1 MKTDP
6 TKNTQSSYNMI
17 IYHRIKDYNN
27 PRTQNIILY
36 IIYNIIIRV
45 IIKSLSQI
53 KDLIKN
59 LRIIEPNLLKSSN
72 PRQSFYNNHRIL
84 S

>member
-6 TKNTQSSYNMI
+6 TKKHTKLIYNMI
-17 IYHRIKDYNN
+17 TYHRIKDYNN
-27 PRTQNIILY
+27 LRSQNIILY

-53 KDLIKN
+53 KDLIK
-59 LRIIEPNLLKSSN
+59 SSN
-72 PRQSFYNNHRIL
+72 H
-84 S
+84 

>member
-1 MKTDP
+1 MK
-6 TKNTQSSYNMI
+6 KQILQKKTQSSYNMI
-17 IYHRIKDYNN
+17 LIYHRIKDYNN

-53 KDLIKN
+53 KDL
-59 LRIIEPNLLKSSN
+59 LKSSN
-72 PRQSFYNNHRIL
+72 SRQSFYNNHRIL

>member
-6 TKNTQSSYNMI
+6 TKNTQTSYNMI
-17 IYHRIKDYNN
+17 TYHRINDNYNL
-27 PRTQNIILY
+27 RSQNIILY

-53 KDLIKN
+53 KDYNN
-59 LRIIEPNLLKSSN
+59 LRLGFIKIIEFKAI
-72 PRQSFYNNHRIL
+72 IL
-84 S
+84 

>member
-1 MKTDP
+1 
-6 TKNTQSSYNMI
+6 MI
-17 IYHRIKDYNN
+17 IYHRIKDYIN

-36 IIYNIIIRV
+36 IIYNIIRV

-59 LRIIEPNLLKSSN
+59 LRIIEPSLLKSSDS
-72 PRQSFYNNHRIL
+72 RQSFYNNLRIL

>member
-1 MKTDP
+1 
-6 TKNTQSSYNMI
+6 MI
-17 IYHRIKDYNN
+17 TYHRIKDYNN
-27 PRTQNIILY
+27 LRTQNIILY

-53 KDLIKN
+53 KDH
-59 LRIIEPNLLKSSN
+59 RIIEPNLLKSSN
-72 PRQSFYNNHRIL
+72 SRQSFYNNHRIL

>member
-1 MKTDP
+1 MK
-6 TKNTQSSYNMI
+6 NRSYKKHKAHI
-17 IYHRIKDYNN
+17 ILIYHRIKDYNN
-27 PRTQNIILY
+27 LRTQNIILY
-36 IIYNIIIRV
+36 IILYIIIRV

-59 LRIIEPNLLKSSN
+59 LRIIEPNLLKSSDS
-72 PRQSFYNNHRIL
+72 RQSFYNNHRIL

>member
-6 TKNTQSSYNMI
+6 TKENTKLILYDINI
-17 IYHRIKDYNN
+17 TYHRIKDYNN
-27 PRTQNIILY
+27 LRSQNIILY

-53 KDLIKN
+53 KDL
-59 LRIIEPNLLKSSN
+59 LKSSN
-72 PRQSFYNNHRIL
+72 H
-84 S
+84 

>member
-1 MKTDP
+1 MK
-6 TKNTQSSYNMI
+6 KQILQKKTQSSYNMI
-17 IYHRIKDYNN
+17 TYHRIKDYNN

-53 KDLIKN
+53 KD
-59 LRIIEPNLLKSSN
+59 
-72 PRQSFYNNHRIL
+72 
-84 S
+84 

>member
-6 TKNTQSSYNMI
+6 TKENTKLILYDINI
-17 IYHRIKDYNN
+17 TYHRIKDYNN
-27 PRTQNIILY
+27 LRSQNIILY

-53 KDLIKN
+53 KDYNK
-59 LRIIEPNLLKSSN
+59 KSSN
-72 PRQSFYNNHRIL
+72 SRQSFYNNHRIL